1 MLTINCLNFPLF
13 LARRLRH
20 APGGSFS
27 ATVTRVG
34 IGSIALGLAVLLIA
48 FAVLFGYKQAIQNK
62 LFLFAA
68 QLQVSKF
75 TLNMS
80 YDGAP
85 IATTSDLFR
94 HGTTIP
100 GVRHVQGV
108 AMKAGILK
116 TENDL
121 AGAVLKGVG
130 ADYDWSLLRESLRA
144 GQLPNRADTTGGTT
158 PYSTQILVSQTLANK
173 MNLHVGQRVPM
184 YFMGFQGRTAPRARP
199 LTVSGIYETGLEEF
213 DNQVVIGDLRLI
225 QRLNNWGPDSVSSYE
240 IFVQDFEQIDQAARL
255 VASQMQPDMRL
266 TRVTEL
272 YSPIFDWMHLLDT
285 NTDVLLGLIVFV
297 ASFNMISVLLVLM
310 LERTPM
316 IGLLKALGSANGLLR
331 QVFLFVGLNMVGW
344 GLLLGNVVG
353 LTLCWLQAR
362 FQLIP
367 LDPKSY
373 FINYVPIAW
382 NWPVIGLLNLGTI
395 ALIAIVLWLPTL
407 IINRIQPVRAL
418 VFKK

>member
-1 MLTINCLNFPLF
+1 MNLPLF

-34 IGSIALGLAVLLIA
+34 ISSIALGLSVLLIA

-62 LFLFAA
+62 IFLFAG

-80 YDGAP
+80 YDSGP

-94 HGTTIP
+94 HGTDIP
-100 GVRHVQGV
+100 GVRHVQGI
-108 AMKAGILK
+108 AMKAGIIK
-116 TENDL
+116 SNSEL

-130 ADYDWSLLRESLRA
+130 SDYDWTLLRESLQE
-144 GQLPNRADTTGGTT
+144 GKLPNGRDTTGQAS
-158 PYSTQILVSQTLANK
+158 YSTQILVSRTMADKLE
-173 MNLHVGQRVPM
+173 LTIGQRVPM
-184 YFMGFQGRTAPRARP
+184 YFMGFQGRTAPRARAM
-199 LTVSGIYETGLEEF
+199 TVTGIYQTGLEEF
-213 DNQVVIGDLRLI
+213 DNQIVIGDLRLV
-225 QRLNNWGPDSVSSYE
+225 QHLNNWGPDSVATYE
-240 IFVQDFEQIDQAARL
+240 IFVNDFERLGETARL
-255 VASQMQPDMRL
+255 VAAQMQPDMRL

-316 IGLLKALGSANGLLR
+316 IGLLKALGSANDLLR
-331 QVFLFVGLNMVGW
+331 RVFLFVGLNMVGW
-344 GLLLGNVVG
+344 GLLLGNVIG
-353 LTLCWLQAR
+353 LGFCWAQAQFR
-362 FQLIP
+362 LIP
-367 LDPKSY
+367 LDPKNY
-373 FINYVPIAW
+373 FISYVPIAW
-382 NWPVIGLLNLGTI
+382 NWPVIVLLNLGTV
-395 ALIAIVLWLPTL
+395 ALIATVLWLPTL